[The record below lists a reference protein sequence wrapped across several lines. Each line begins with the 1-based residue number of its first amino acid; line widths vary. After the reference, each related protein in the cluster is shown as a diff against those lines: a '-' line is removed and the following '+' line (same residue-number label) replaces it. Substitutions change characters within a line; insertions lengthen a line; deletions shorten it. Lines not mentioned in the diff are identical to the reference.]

1 MWCSYPAYGDDP
13 DDSAAPYALRVGT
26 RAGGNII
33 ASSWTA
39 KPGSAMMTSMTVPV
53 AQDQIESVQVI
64 DNHGDAVPLVFLELR
79 R

>member
-1 MWCSYPAYGDDP
+1 MD
-13 DDSAAPYALRVGT
+13 
-26 RAGGNII
+26 
-33 ASSWTA
+33 SWTA